1 MVSIL
6 VYLIARFALW
16 LCRALPRWFVE
27 ATLKSLAG
35 LAYYLDAHH
44 RHIAHVNLKIAFP
57 NATTKW
63 RSEIARKSFQ
73 NVALNLLE
81 IARLPLL
88 SPVKISSLV
97 QYDPLEGL
105 NNHEK
110 ALARG
115 KPVLYLTGHF
125 SAWELLPTAHALY
138 GYPLSF
144 ITRPLDNVR
153 LERYLL
159 RVREAAGNQVIPKKN
174 SARLILEKLRS
185 CGRIGILMDQNTD
198 PQEGTFAEFFGL
210 PASTTTGLALF
221 ALRSEATVLPGF
233 LTAKHDGKYAI
244 KFLAP
249 VELTR
254 TGDMARDIQL
264 NTERFNRVLEDII
277 RLQPETWLW
286 GHMRWKYQPPG
297 NPENLYRLAE
307 NALDKFLEETR
318 KNSRSAVPAGFP
330 SQK

>member
-1 MVSIL
+1 MVSIT

-16 LCRALPRWFVE
+16 LCRKLPRWFVE
-27 ATLKSLAG
+27 CILKSLAG
-35 LAYYLDAHH
+35 LAYHLDAHH

-57 NATTKW
+57 NATKQW
-63 RSEIARKSFQ
+63 RKEIARKSFQ

-81 IARLPLL
+81 ISRLPLL
-88 SPVKISSLV
+88 SPMNIASLV
-97 QYDPLEGL
+97 EYDPLEGL
-105 NNHEK
+105 NNHEE

-115 KPVLYLTGHF
+115 RPILYLTGHF

-144 ITRPLDNVR
+144 ITRPLDNER

-159 RVREAAGNQVIPKKN
+159 KVREAAGNQVMPKKK
-174 SARLILEKLRS
+174 SARLILDRLRK

-233 LTAKHDGKYAI
+233 LTAKRDGKYAI

-249 VELTR
+249 VELVR
-254 TGDMARDIQL
+254 TGDMARDIQV
-264 NTERFNRVLEDII
+264 NTELFNRVLEEII
-277 RLQPETWLW
+277 RRQPETWLW

-297 NPENLYRLAE
+297 NPQNMYRLTE
-307 NALDKFLEETR
+307 DALDQFLEETR
-318 KNSRSAVPAGFP
+318 KIS
-330 SQK
+330 